1 MSCGSRK
8 DRTDDTVL
16 ELSGQDCL
24 SQLVTPICYSDAIVA
39 RVIIEVEFGVL
50 YIVIAHIHC
59 AH

>member
-1 MSCGSRK
+1 M
-8 DRTDDTVL
+8 L

-24 SQLVTPICYSDAIVA
+24 SQLVAPYANDAIVA